1 MHLPISLITIASVR
15 KRLAC
20 AAVGMAMLVSAASL
34 AASDLPLLSSDP
46 RVQEALALVE
56 DGRFREALAGLRRLA
71 PDHPDRV
78 AVLFLVGRAAVGAS
92 QRPQTG
98 EKDRIALLD
107 EAIAALHAIL
117 VGHPKLDTVRLDLAR
132 AFFLKGED
140 DLAQRHFGRVLA
152 GDPHPRTAASIRG
165 FLDAIRARR
174 RWSGHLSFAL
184 ASDSNVN
191 SASEDDVIYLRGI
204 PFRHESRPQSGWG
217 FEIGAG
223 GEYQH
228 PLGDRLRLRLG
239 AGIRRREHGGRDFD
253 RTVLSGHLGP
263 RWLADADTDLSLL
276 AVVRHARTAGE
287 SDHNSF
293 GARLEAG
300 RRLGRRLTVDGQ
312 LSLTASRYRKNSS
325 LDGNTRSLLL
335 GASWLATPAVRTE
348 ARIGYSRELPKAAAS
363 RNSSHSAQ
371 VDVSV
376 LMPFGFTAG
385 AGGAVRRTKYRG
397 SRFTLDG
404 ANRKD
409 LLTELRLS
417 LFNRG
422 MAVYGFSPKLTLA
435 RERRRTN
442 EQLLDYR
449 RTRAELHM
457 VRQF

>member
-1 MHLPISLITIASVR
+1 MIASVR

-20 AAVGMAMLVSAASL
+20 AAVGMAMLVSAASF

-46 RVQEALALVE
+46 RVQEAQALVE
-56 DGRFREALAGLRRLA
+56 NGRFREALTALRRLA

-117 VGHPKLDTVRLDLAR
+117 VGHPQLDTVRLDLAR

-165 FLDAIRARR
+165 FLDAIGARR

-191 SASEDDVIYLRGI
+191 SASEDDVIFLRGL

-223 GEYQH
+223 AEYQH
-228 PLGDRLRLRLG
+228 PTSDRTRMRLG
-239 AGIRRREHGGRDFD
+239 AGIWRREHGGRDFD

-276 AVVRHARTAGE
+276 LVARHGRTAGE
-287 SDHNSF
+287 SDNNGF
-293 GARLEAG
+293 GARLEAV
-300 RRLGRRLTVDGQ
+300 RRLGRRLTVDAQ
-312 LSLTASRYRKNSS
+312 ASSIANRHRQSKS
-325 LDGNTRSLLL
+325 LDGNTHSLLL
-335 GASWLATPAVRTE
+335 GASWLAAPTVRTE
-348 ARIGYSRELPKAAAS
+348 ARIGYSREIPKSVAF

-371 VDVSV
+371 LDLSV
-376 LMPFGFTAG
+376 LMPLGFTLGAG
-385 AGGAVRRTKYRG
+385 ARIRRTKYQG

-422 MAVYGFSPKLTLA
+422 LAVYGFSPKLTLVN
-435 RERRRTN
+435 ERRRTN
-442 EQLLDYR
+442 EQLLDYK
-449 RTRAELHM
+449 RTRAQLHM